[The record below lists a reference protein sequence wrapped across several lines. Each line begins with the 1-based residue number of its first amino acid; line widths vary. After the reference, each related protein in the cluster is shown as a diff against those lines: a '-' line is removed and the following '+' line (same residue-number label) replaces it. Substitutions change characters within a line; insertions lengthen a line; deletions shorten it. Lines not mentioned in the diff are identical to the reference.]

1 MGYSDVPGL
10 EGELAMNRSR
20 NILMAC
26 IAMIIGITFSFI
38 LIEGVLWFF
47 PVNESLR
54 TSAVNDAN
62 PVIRSD
68 PNRTITWS
76 KFPDFSM
83 VNTVRI
89 NNYGFTNNQDY
100 SAEANSPLIAV
111 IGDSYVEALMVPY
124 EYTGFGRMDK
134 YLGENAR
141 VYSFGRSGA
150 PLSQYLAYAKWVKE
164 NFNPKKMIFVII
176 GNDFDES
183 LLKYKS
189 AGGLHYFKE
198 NGENLELIRVDYEP
212 NRLAR
217 FITHSK
223 IAMYLLTN
231 IQIQNHL
238 KRLFTRFSAT
248 EADTFV
254 GQTSASTAPQ
264 RLTDSKKAVD
274 TFFKLLPEATG
285 LPPKD
290 ICLVVDGIRP
300 NLYDPSELAK
310 TTDSYFSVLRE
321 YFIDQAGKDEYSTI
335 DMQPIF
341 IENHKTQGQKFE
353 FEKDGHWNSH
363 GHDMF
368 FQAVKNSGFL
378 NNFDNSKQ

>member
-1 MGYSDVPGL
+1 MGYPNVPGM

-20 NILMAC
+20 SILMAC
-26 IAMIIGITFSFI
+26 IAIIIGIIFSFI
-38 LIEGVLWFF
+38 LIEGALWFF

-54 TSAVNDAN
+54 TSAVNGNN
-62 PVIRSD
+62 PVIRSE
-68 PNRTITWS
+68 PNHTITWS

-100 SAEANSPLIAV
+100 SIEDSSPLIAV

-124 EYTGFGRMDK
+124 EETGFGRMAK
-134 YLGENAR
+134 HLEKKAR

-150 PLSQYLAYAKWVKE
+150 PLSQYLAYAKWVRE
-164 NFNPKKMIFVII
+164 NFHPKKMIFVII

-198 NGENLELIRVDYEP
+198 NGDDLELVRVDYTP
-212 NRLAR
+212 NPLAR

-223 IAMYLLTN
+223 VAMYLLTN

-238 KRLFTRFSAT
+238 KRLFTRFSAAET
-248 EADTFV
+248 DTFV
-254 GQTSASTAPQ
+254 GQTNASTAPQ

-274 TFFKLLPEATG
+274 TFFKLLPEAAG
-285 LPPKD
+285 LAPKD

-300 NLYDPSELAK
+300 NLYDPSDLAK

-321 YFIDQAGKDEYSTI
+321 YFIDQAGKDEYLTI
-335 DMQPIF
+335 DLQPIF
-341 IENHKTQGQKFE
+341 IDNYKTQGQKFE

-363 GHDMF
+363 GHDIF
-368 FQAVKNSGFL
+368 FQAVKKSGFF
-378 NNFDNSKQ
+378 NNLESSK